1 MGNRTPIRLHRC
13 TISDPPERSPWA
25 AGRQANPEL
34 LTLYRPMGQQ
44 PRVSLSPPNKIHH
57 SLSISADCRGPVARI
72 QLISAGAKSC
82 PAAHFERSVSPS
94 RAHAITSFLHP
105 PRPAQWNVPETAH
118 MPQGEPCTRLLL
130 RGESMLR
137 RQTRAKAFAWCKM
150 PAPRL
155 TGVGTTGSN
164 STWRAL
170 STAFRSLGLACSC
183 R

>member
-1 MGNRTPIRLHRC
+1 MWRTEHPFGPIGE
-13 TISDPPERSPWA
+13 PPERSPWA
-25 AGRQANPEL
+25 AGRQQAHPEL

-57 SLSISADCRGPVARI
+57 SHSVSADCRGPVARI
-72 QLISAGAKSC
+72 QLISAHAKSC

-94 RAHAITSFLHP
+94 RAHAITSSLHP
-105 PRPAQWNVPETAH
+105 PHPAQWNVPEPAH

-130 RGESMLR
+130 RGQSMLR
-137 RQTRAKAFAWCKM
+137 RQTRAKAFARCNM

-170 STAFRSLGLACSC
+170 STAFRSSGLACSC

>member
-1 MGNRTPIRLHRC
+1 MWGTEHPFGFIGVQSAIRPSDLLGLQDDRQTQNSSPCTDPWGN
-13 TISDPPERSPWA
+13 
-25 AGRQANPEL
+25 NP
-34 LTLYRPMGQQ
+34 T
-44 PRVSLSPPNKIHH
+44 SSPNKIHH

-72 QLISAGAKSC
+72 QLISAAPKFR

-94 RAHAITSFLHP
+94 RAHAITSSLHP
-105 PRPAQWNVPETAH
+105 PRPAQWNVPEPAH

>member
-1 MGNRTPIRLHRC
+1 MWGTEHPFGFIGVQSAIRPSDLLGLQDDRQTQNSSPCTDPWGN
-13 TISDPPERSPWA
+13 
-25 AGRQANPEL
+25 NP
-34 LTLYRPMGQQ
+34 T
-44 PRVSLSPPNKIHH
+44 SSPNKIHH

-72 QLISAGAKSC
+72 QLISAAPKFR

-170 STAFRSLGLACSC
+170 STAFRSSGLACSC